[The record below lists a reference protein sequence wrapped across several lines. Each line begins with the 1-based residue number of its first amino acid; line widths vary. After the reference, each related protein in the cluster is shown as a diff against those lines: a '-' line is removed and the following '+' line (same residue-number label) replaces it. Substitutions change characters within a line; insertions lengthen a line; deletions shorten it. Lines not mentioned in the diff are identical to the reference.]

1 MSLYK
6 DLLDRAVL
14 EERHKQAGAAGLSF
28 PWEHGIYKE
37 ILGGSKDSA
46 TVPSVEVPLD
56 LPMSSAATFDD
67 AVQTAKSAVIEV
79 SFTAF
84 YRSVVEKETWRV
96 RSKLSVNEQVALVC
110 QKFDLVLAH
119 DYNSSV
125 VGRTVRDLDTQDR
138 LDVIIDSLGGRAV
151 STLRKRYHQALHYV
165 LWCQDNGLKG
175 FPLRFEYVSEYT
187 ASLPAS
193 KGSMRVTN
201 ALEIFRFLHYVLGV
215 DVVPPCLDHPVLRGR
230 ARREALYRPPKK
242 QARPFL
248 ASEVLTLEGFVA
260 DYSQSAID
268 RYGVGCLLFAIY
280 SVARLG
286 DLKAVEA
293 FELDYLEGPDA
304 FGFLET
310 TSYSRKTRMT
320 SNAQGFQLK
329 LVSPIRGIGPGT
341 WGTHFAQA
349 AKDVRRPLTEIQLG
363 EPLVPALDVNGEFQ
377 SRPMK
382 SSHLVR
388 WVRGILRSDTFTG
401 HSAKTT
407 VLSWLAK
414 WGGPPD
420 DRTTLGHHV
429 SKDRKSMAT
438 YSRDFQA
445 GPLRVLDRML
455 GDIRSKC
462 FLPDCTR
469 SGRFVGLGHD
479 MEGSTGEPAKEAEP
493 GAFSEAEWY
502 RHAAADSCESEEPD
516 SFQKVS
522 FDNDDSGG
530 IGSPASDAPAASLP
544 ELDFQPGDTEEVQGE
559 NCSGEGEA
567 NAAAPGHEND
577 SSSASDSDSSESSS
591 DSDSSGDENLQLAGA
606 HHSALRPKIEGDC
619 TLYQHSRTRT
629 VHMLPKGSSEWKF
642 VCGRPVTSDH
652 KVFMSMVCTS
662 GMRCEQCLNG
672 RPIRDIGALN
682 EALSSALKRPRTA
695 AS

>member
-14 EERHKQAGAAGLSF
+14 EERHRQAGAASLSF
-28 PWEHGIYKE
+28 PWEHGVYKE
-37 ILGGSKDSA
+37 ILGGGKDSA

-67 AVQTAKSAVIEV
+67 AVQTAKFAVVEV
-79 SFTAF
+79 SLTAF
-84 YRSVVEKETWRV
+84 YRAVVEKETWRV
-96 RSKLSVNEQVALVC
+96 RSKLGVDEQITLVC

-119 DYNSSV
+119 DYNASV
-125 VGRTVRDLDTQDR
+125 VGRTVKDLDSQDR

-151 STLRKRYHQALHYV
+151 STLRKRYHQASHYI

-187 ASLPAS
+187 ACLPAS
-193 KGSMRVTN
+193 KGAVRVTN
-201 ALEIFRFLHYVLGV
+201 ALEIFRFLHFVLGV
-215 DVVPPCLDHPVLRGR
+215 DVIPPCLDHPVLRGR
-230 ARREALYRPPKK
+230 ARREALHRPPKK

-248 ASEVLTLEGFVA
+248 ASEVLALEEFVA

-268 RYGVGCLLFAIY
+268 RYGAGCLLFAIY

-310 TSYSRKTRMT
+310 TSFSHKTRMT

-341 WGTHFAQA
+341 WGTHFVQA
-349 AKDVRRPLTEIQLG
+349 AKDVRRPLTGIQHG

-401 HSAKTT
+401 HSAKAT

-469 SGRFVGLGHD
+469 SGRFTGLGLTTED
-479 MEGSTGEPAKEAEP
+479 PSEDPSKEAEP
-493 GAFSEAEWY
+493 EIPSEAEWY
-502 RHAAADSCESEEPD
+502 RRAAAESCESEEPD

-522 FDNDDSGG
+522 FDNDESGG
-530 IGSPASDAPAASLP
+530 IGSPVSDTFAASLP
-544 ELDFQPGDTEEVQGE
+544 VPDFQLGDTEEARRE
-559 NCSGEGEA
+559 NCSGEDGT
-567 NAAAPGHEND
+567 NADALEHGDD

-591 DSDSSGDENLQLAGA
+591 DSASSGDENLQLAGA
-606 HHSALRPKIEGDC
+606 HHAALKPKIESDC

-642 VCGRPVTSDH
+642 VCGRSVTADH

-662 GMRCEQCLNG
+662 GMRCKQCLNG

-682 EALSSALKRPRTA
+682 EALRSALKRPRTV